1 MEPLRAFPGVEKVR
15 AVVDD
20 DLNRA
25 LALAL
30 DGTIAELLESGSLIH
45 PDTLAARN
53 DVLLAMEKEER
64 HEV

>member
-1 MEPLRAFPGVEKVR
+1 MGG
-15 AVVDD
+15 DG
-20 DLNRA
+20 LNRA
-25 LALAL
+25 LARGRHATT
-30 DGTIAELLESGSLIH
+30 GELLESGSLIH